1 MELEISIQE
10 FQEKLKLLP
19 SSPDAAPFCLLDVR
33 ESWETELCLLPGS
46 LLIPMAD
53 LPDRVHQELD
63 RDAHIVVV
71 CHHGNRSLVAVLWL
85 REQGFHQAQSL
96 AGGLEEWASTV
107 DPSMDRY

>member
-19 SSPDAAPFCLLDVR
+19 SSPDAAPFLLLDVR
-33 ESWETELCLLPGS
+33 EPWETELCLLPGS
-46 LLIPMAD
+46 HLISMAD
-53 LPDRVHQELD
+53 LPDRADQELD

-71 CHHGNRSLVAVLWL
+71 CHHGNRSLVAVMWL
-85 REQGFHQAQSL
+85 REQGFHRAQSL